1 MFSQGRP
8 LPLATTW
15 RIFFL
20 ALNNMEGSWENVFLK
35 SSLKK
40 KNLELMDCCKIEMP
54 SVATARSRKQNL
66 VLSKIHLPPIS
77 SQKLLNL
84 SPFSTTCCKSYPF
97 KYNFQGILL
106 VDIHF
111 LSQDTYEG
119 EIRHTFSSKTEG
131 KIANCSEI
139 FPGNSWS
146 FLLANLSRVAR
157 GVLGNRASLLPP
169 ISSYLQF
176 LAHRAVGWKVIK

>member
-1 MFSQGRP
+1 
-8 LPLATTW
+8 
-15 RIFFL
+15 
-20 ALNNMEGSWENVFLK
+20 
-35 SSLKK
+35 
-40 KNLELMDCCKIEMP
+40 MDCCKMEMP
-54 SVATARSRKQNL
+54 PVATARSRKQNL
-66 VLSKIHLPPIS
+66 VLSKNPLPPIS

-84 SPFSTTCCKSYPF
+84 SPFSTTCCKPCPCPF
-97 KYNFQGILL
+97 QCNFRGILS
-106 VDIHF
+106 VDILIF
-111 LSQDTYEG
+111 LWQETLSKG
-119 EIRHTFSSKTEG
+119 FREIRHTFSSKTEG